1 MKLLLD
7 ANISGRVVDR
17 LKIHFRDCLH
27 VDEIG
32 LPVPLK
38 DIDIWK
44 YALLNNCTIVTN
56 DKDFLNLL
64 IETAIPPKVVLIR
77 TSNQSTMYLVG
88 LMIKRADDFS
98 ALGNSNEYSFL
109 DII

>member
-7 ANISGRVVDR
+7 ANISGRVVNR
-17 LKIHFRDCLH
+17 LKTHFRDCLH

-32 LPVPLK
+32 LTIPVK

-44 YALLNNCTIVTN
+44 YALLNNCIIITN

-64 IETAIPPKVVLIR
+64 VETTTPPKVVLIR
-77 TSNQSTMYLVG
+77 TSNQSSGYLAG
-88 LMIKRADDFS
+88 LIIKHADDFS
-98 ALGNSNEYSFL
+98 ALGNSKEFAFL

>member
-7 ANISGRVVDR
+7 ANISGRMVNR
-17 LKIHFRDCLH
+17 LKTHFRDCLH

-32 LPVPLK
+32 LSVPVK

-44 YALLNNCTIVTN
+44 YALLNNCIIITN

-77 TSNQSTMYLVG
+77 TSNQSTGYLGG
-88 LMIKRADDFS
+88 LIIKRADDFS
-98 ALGNSNEYSFL
+98 ALGNSKEYGFL

>member
-7 ANISGRVVDR
+7 ANISGRVVNR
-17 LKIHFRDCLH
+17 LKTHFRDCLH

-32 LPVPLK
+32 LPVPLR

-44 YALLNNCTIVTN
+44 YALLNNCIIITN

-64 IETAIPPKVVLIR
+64 IETAMPPKVVLVR
-77 TSNQSTMYLVG
+77 TGNQSTGYLAG
-88 LMIKRADDFS
+88 LIIKHADDFS
-98 ALGNSNEYSFL
+98 ALGNSKEYNIL
-109 DII
+109 DIL

>member
-7 ANISGRVVDR
+7 ANISNRVVNR
-17 LKIHFRDCLH
+17 LKTHFRDCLH

-38 DIDIWK
+38 DIDVWK
-44 YALLNNCTIVTN
+44 YALLNNCVIITN
-56 DKDFLNLL
+56 DKDYLNLL
-64 IETAIPPKVVLIR
+64 LETPVPPKVVLIR
-77 TSNQSTMYLVG
+77 TTNQSTGYLAG
-88 LMIKRADDFS
+88 LIIKRADDFS
-98 ALGNSNEYSFL
+98 TLGNSNEYSFL